1 MEDIEFYNR
10 DNIFNS
16 DEIDFGGEDS
26 KQFLCMIFY
35 LNINGFLHYNNTFF
49 LDKYKKQCININK
62 RIINAINKYRYFT
75 PLRRFWIQLVVHYS
89 YKVKI

>member
-26 KQFLCMIFY
+26 KKFLCMIFY

-49 LDKYKKQCININK
+49 LDKYKKK
-62 RIINAINKYRYFT
+62 MY
-75 PLRRFWIQLVVHYS
+75 
-89 YKVKI
+89 